1 MSLKIKESG
10 ELILFLSIVLI
21 AFLVFSYKFF
31 GLAGIKIVLGIAMMT
46 LPFYFMLGRFPD
58 GERFVFSIL
67 LGLTIF
73 PALSYIIGLWIS
85 FKTSIILTWI
95 IFISIAL
102 ILIGMKK
109 KNQKNPANV

>member
-10 ELILFLSIVLI
+10 ELVSFVFVVLI
-21 AFLVFSYKFF
+21 ALLVFSYKFF
-31 GLAGIKIVLGIAMMT
+31 GLAGIKAAFGIVLMS

-73 PALSYIIGLWIS
+73 PALVYIIGLWIS
-85 FKTSIILTWI
+85 FTMSIIVTFI
-95 IFISIAL
+95 IFSAL
-102 ILIGMKK
+102 AVFLRLKK
-109 KNQKNPANV
+109 K